1 MKKRKKTYCLAGS
14 IENLLLKMKLLTF
27 LMFLSIASVTAN
39 SYSQQAK
46 FSMDFENI
54 SVQQVFREIE
64 AKSEFIFVY
73 SEKSVDLDRKVKIKA
88 RNETVNSIL
97 DQVFAGTDN
106 YYEIY
111 DRQIVV
117 LSREKQGAGT
127 NGLKSQTAQQTRII
141 TGKVTDEH
149 GAPLPGVT
157 IILKSNKWGVVS
169 DADGNYQIKVN
180 IENQEKEYLVFSFI
194 GMKKQEVLIG
204 SQEKIDIKMH
214 SEEQLV
220 DDVVILGAY
229 GTAQTRTDMVG
240 SAYQISSKQI
250 ENLPATRIDLLL
262 DGLVPGVKIDPNT
275 DSPDNT
281 RSRYNVRIR
290 GEASL
295 DASNEPLWIVDG
307 TPVYTG
313 DRTNQIPGMSAA
325 ISPLSFMNPE
335 DIESI
340 TVLKDA
346 SATSIY
352 GANGANGVIL
362 ITTKKGKEGKTTL
375 HVSTRYGISRINEST
390 RFKVLNATQY
400 MELAR
405 EAYTNAGFDMAYFP
419 FQDNDMNQYS
429 TTSTDWYDVFYGLGR
444 NSNTNFSLS
453 GGNNKGSYYL
463 SGAYFRGDMT
473 VKGNTQERYSVRAST
488 DLKLNDKLTVSFN
501 LFASYNIN
509 TLFNPGHD
517 YYELLPVY
525 TPYNPDGTFRLYNT
539 YVDGKDLDGNPN
551 WKTSKFYNR
560 VAEREEND
568 NRQRAFDSNS
578 NILLNYNIT
587 ESIRLTTQMGIDY
600 QSDYEDTYGARTN
613 WSGMSSDGTPL
624 GYATR
629 GHVNFLT
636 WTNIERLNFDRTFGK
651 HSVKGVGGFEMT
663 SKEYHTVSASGSGF
677 VNDHIKEISYA
688 VSQKGSSSAK
698 IDRSMS
704 FFIQG
709 SYSYDKRHYLTFNAR
724 KDGNSSFGKDV
735 RWANYSSIAYSWNI
749 HNEDFFKS
757 DVIDVL
763 KFKASFGSNGNSRLG
778 SQEAQGAYSYSDSD
792 NYIDEAGGS
801 MSASPNP
808 GLSWE
813 TTYMTNIG
821 LRIKL
826 FGRLDIDA
834 EWYNNK
840 TVDLLSNID
849 VSRTTGDTRV
859 YRNVGSICNR
869 GIEATITSDN
879 IKGQNFQWKTNLN
892 LAHNKNK
899 LLELYNGISKVMGTQ
914 IWREGYDLNTYYLI
928 RWAGVDPRDG
938 APLWYDSQGNIT
950 RTFSYDNRVP
960 GKTSTPDL
968 TGGMLNT
975 FTYRN
980 LELRILLNYVIGGY
994 AFTTSARRTSSDGLN
1009 IMSENQSVNQ
1019 LDRWQK
1025 PGDQALSPKL
1035 LWGISTSST
1044 MNSTRYL
1051 YNKTNIRLQNISLS
1065 YLIPENLIKKLAI
1078 ESCRLTFIADNAG
1091 LWTPYDKK
1099 NRNSYRQS
1107 MSGYP
1112 MESTYSLSL
1121 DLMF

>member
-1 MKKRKKTYCLAGS
+1 MKKRRKVCCRFGS
-14 IENLLLKMKLLTF
+14 IGNLLLKMKLLTF
-27 LMFLSIASVTAN
+27 LIFVSIVSVTAS
-39 SYSQQAK
+39 SYSQQVK
-46 FSMDFENI
+46 FSMDFENAP
-54 SVQQVFREIE
+54 VQHVLQEIE
-64 AKSEFIFVY
+64 NRSGFILVY
-73 SEKSVDLDRKVKIKA
+73 SEKSVDLERRINIKA
-88 RNETVNSIL
+88 RNETVSSIL
-97 DQVFAGTDN
+97 EEVFAGTDN

-111 DRQIVV
+111 DRQIVI
-117 LSREKQGAGT
+117 LSKERQSTE
-127 NGLKSQTAQQTRII
+127 NLSGLKSASAQQARII
-141 TGKVTDEH
+141 TGKVTDSH
-149 GAPLPGVT
+149 GAPIPGVN
-157 IILKSNKWGVVS
+157 IILKDTRRGVVS
-169 DADGNYQIKVN
+169 DSEGNYQIKAGYA
-180 IENQEKEYLVFSFI
+180 EKEYLVFSFI
-194 GMKKQEVLIG
+194 GMKQEEVLIG
-204 SQEKIDIKMH
+204 LQERIDIAMQP
-214 SEEQLV
+214 EEQLV

-229 GTAQTRTDMVG
+229 GTAQTRSDMVG
-240 SAYQISSKQI
+240 SAFQISSKQI
-250 ENLPATRIDLLL
+250 ENLPANRVDLLL

-281 RSRYNVRIR
+281 RSRYNIRIR

-325 ISPLSFMNPE
+325 ISPLSFFNPE

-362 ITTKKGKEGKTTL
+362 ITTKKGRAGKTTFQ
-375 HVSTRYGISRINEST
+375 VSTRYGISRINEST
-390 RFKVLNATQY
+390 RFKVLNAKQY

-405 EAYTNAGFDMAYFP
+405 EAYINAGLDMAYFP
-419 FQDNDMNQYS
+419 FQDNEMNRYS
-429 TTSTDWYDVFYGLGR
+429 TTSTDWYDVFYGIG
-444 NSNTNFSLS
+444 SNTDTDFSLS
-453 GGNNKGSYYL
+453 GGNERSSFYVSGSYFK
-463 SGAYFRGDMT
+463 GNQT
-473 VKGNTQERYSVRAST
+473 VKGNTQERYSVRANT
-488 DLKLNDKLTVSFN
+488 DLKLNERLTTSFN

-517 YYELLPVY
+517 YYEFLPIY
-525 TPYNPDGTFRLYNT
+525 SPYNPDGTFRLYNA
-539 YVDGKDLDGNPN
+539 YVDGRDLNGNPN
-551 WKTSKFYNR
+551 WKTSKFYNS

-568 NRQRAFDSNS
+568 NRQRAYTSNS
-578 NILLNYNIT
+578 NVQLNYAIANG
-587 ESIRLTTQMGIDY
+587 IRFTTQIGADY
-600 QSDYEDTYGARTN
+600 QSDFEDTYGARTN
-613 WSGMSSDGTPL
+613 WSGMATDGTPQ
-624 GYATR
+624 GIATR
-629 GHVNFLT
+629 AHVNFLT
-636 WTNIERLNFDRTFGK
+636 WTNIDRLNFDREFGN
-651 HSVKGVGGFEMT
+651 HSVSGVAGFEIM

-677 VNDHIKEISYA
+677 VNDHIREVSYA
-688 VSQKGSSSAK
+688 VSQDGSSSAK
-698 IDRSMS
+698 TDHSMS
-704 FFIQG
+704 YFIQG
-709 SYSYDKRHYLTFNAR
+709 SYSYDKRHYLTLNVR
-724 KDGNSSFGKDV
+724 RDGNSSFGKDV
-735 RWANYSSIAYSWNI
+735 RWANFGSVAYSWNI
-749 HNEDFFKS
+749 HHEDFFKS
-757 DVIDVL
+757 KTINIL
-763 KFKASFGSNGNSRLG
+763 KLKASFGSNGNSRLG

-826 FGRLDIDA
+826 FDRLDIDA

-859 YRNVGSICNR
+859 YRNIGSICNR

-879 IKGQNFQWKTNLN
+879 IVNERFQWRTTLN
-892 LAHNKNK
+892 LSRNKNK
-899 LLELYNGISKVMGTQ
+899 LLELYNGISKAMGNQ

-938 APLWYDSQGNIT
+938 MPMWYDKNGNIT
-950 RTFSYDNRVP
+950 RTFSYDDRVP

-975 FTYRN
+975 FTYGD
-980 LELRILLNYVIGGY
+980 LELRVLLNYTIGGY
-994 AFTTSARRTSSDGLN
+994 AFTTSNRRTSSDGLN

-1051 YNKTNIRLQNISLS
+1051 YNKTNVRLQNISLS
-1065 YLIPENLIKKLAI
+1065 YRVPKKMTDKVSI
-1078 ESCRLTFIADNAG
+1078 TSCRLNLIADNPG
-1091 LWTPYDKK
+1091 LWTLYGKK

-1112 MESTYSLSL
+1112 MESLWSVGI
-1121 DLMF
+1121 DVMF